1 MIVQIEAQTRPDCP
15 EFCPAVYQPVCGK
28 AKVRG
33 QLVRCEFGN
42 GCVMGVSACRRKII
56 NLYPVFDW
64 CEIPLEKCKDP
75 SPNCSELR

>member
-42 GCVMGVSACRRKII
+42 GCVMGVSACRRKI
-56 NLYPVFDW
+56 NW